1 MVGCST
7 VLFGTVPIAVVWF
20 AAYTSCYLSSLKLCF
35 YLNPCLL
42 RKAIILSD
50 PCWAVPSLKQL
61 NVVWDP
67 YLMY

>member
-7 VLFGTVPIAVVWF
+7 VLFGTNSWYGLQRIPR
-20 AAYTSCYLSSLKLCF
+20 YLSSLKLCF

-42 RKAIILSD
+42 RKANILSD
-50 PCWAVPSLKQL
+50 PCWAVPSLKHL
-61 NVVWDP
+61 NVVLDP